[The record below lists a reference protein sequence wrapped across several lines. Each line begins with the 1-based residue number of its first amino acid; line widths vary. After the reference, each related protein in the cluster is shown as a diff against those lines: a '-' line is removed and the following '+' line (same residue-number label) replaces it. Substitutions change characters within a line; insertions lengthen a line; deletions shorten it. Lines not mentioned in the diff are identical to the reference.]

1 MKGDQRGDYT
11 TWYLAS
17 PKALLH
23 RNLKL
28 VSEKT
33 KYFILSIESC
43 HCPNVANC
51 FSCQHACPCLCFR
64 YISGKPPQEHLLHQT
79 SDGTHMNNKLKN
91 AVLISVH
98 QISEFGMGDH
108 HVEFSTI
115 HVSLRCIRIA
125 SYFLSCFL
133 AFFLSL
139 FLYLMNLR
147 SVVGSENELNMCQI
161 IHHII
166 MYTPVLIWYRLF

>member
-43 HCPNVANC
+43 DCPNVADC
-51 FSCQHACPCLCFR
+51 LSCQHACPSLCFR
-64 YISGKPPQEHLLHQT
+64 YISRKSPQEHLLHQT
-79 SDGTHMNNKLKN
+79 SDETHMNNMLKN

-98 QISEFGMGDH
+98 QISEIGIGDH

-115 HVSLRCIRIA
+115 HVSLRCICIA
-125 SYFLSCFL
+125 SYFLS
-133 AFFLSL
+133 FFHSL
-139 FLYLMNLR
+139 LDESQVSR
-147 SVVGSENELNMCQI
+147 
-161 IHHII
+161 
-166 MYTPVLIWYRLF
+166 RL